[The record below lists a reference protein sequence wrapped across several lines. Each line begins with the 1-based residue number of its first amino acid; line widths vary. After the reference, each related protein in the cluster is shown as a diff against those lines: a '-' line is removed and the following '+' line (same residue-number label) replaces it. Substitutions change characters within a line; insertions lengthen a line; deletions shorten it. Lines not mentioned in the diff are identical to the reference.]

1 MSDDPCCAFLSE
13 HCVLLVDN
21 KTLFLLGNKET
32 LVLGYSSDCRVFCL
46 ENKVMY
52 SSLMSSVTSLSGG
65 PVRVQD
71 VKIQFTHSFLTITEV
86 PQKIM
91 LKPKTN
97 YSRSR
102 KTEGDYHYFNV
113 SLV

>member
-1 MSDDPCCAFLSE
+1 MTPVVPFSLNIVYCFLTIR
-13 HCVLLVDN
+13 HV
-21 KTLFLLGNKET
+21 LFLLGNKET

-52 SSLMSSVTSLSGG
+52 SSLTSSVTSLSGG

-71 VKIQFTHSFLTITEV
+71 VKIQFTHSYLTITEV

-91 LKPKTN
+91 LKSKTN

-113 SLV
+113 SVV